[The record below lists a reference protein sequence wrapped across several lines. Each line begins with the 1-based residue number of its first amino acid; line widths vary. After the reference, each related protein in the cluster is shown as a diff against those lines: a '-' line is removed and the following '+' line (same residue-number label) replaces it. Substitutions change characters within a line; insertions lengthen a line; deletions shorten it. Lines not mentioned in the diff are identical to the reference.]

1 MNAARL
7 MPKLEACDAADE
19 QPPPVKSVW
28 AEPRSLFFF
37 KTAALHTADGEEACE
52 LIALAESGAM
62 LRSASLHRQGEQVT
76 LELNSIH
83 RFAGIIAWAEDG
95 RLGLEFDDTQLIRD
109 VLACREVRFPYR
121 APRLGLRCEVRVTL
135 GPRELITHCHDV
147 SEAGVKVELPADD
160 CTGLP
165 AIVVL
170 EGMEPVAGKVEW
182 WREGRAGISF
192 DQPIPMAQFA
202 QWVTERLDRTAR

>member
-1 MNAARL
+1 MNAASL
-7 MPKLEACDAADE
+7 MPKHESFDAADE
-19 QPPPVKSVW
+19 QPAPVKTVW

-37 KTAALHTADGEEACE
+37 RTAALHTAEGEEACE

-62 LRSASLHRQGEQVT
+62 LRSALAHRQGERVT

-83 RFAGIIAWAEDG
+83 RFAGTVAWADAD
-95 RLGLEFDDTQLIRD
+95 RLGVEFDDTQLIRD

-121 APRLGLRCEVRVTL
+121 APRLGLRCKVSVTL
-135 GPRELITHCHDV
+135 GSRELITHCHDV

-165 AIVVL
+165 AMVGL
-170 EGMEPVAGKVEW
+170 EGLEPLAGTVEW

-192 DQPIPMAQFA
+192 DQPIPMALFA
-202 QWVTERLDRTAR
+202 RWVTERLDSAAG